1 MTISYTVKNGIYIN
15 LTNRCS
21 NSCTFCIRQNGDGVY
36 GSDSLWLEREPTAEE
51 VIADLE
57 KYDLSK
63 YDEIVF
69 CGYGE
74 PTECID
80 TLIAV
85 AKAVKLKSDI
95 SIRIN
100 TNGHGNLINGK
111 DITPMLKGVVD
122 IISVSLNC
130 ANAEDYAALCLPEF
144 GIKAYEG
151 LIEFARLC
159 VPKVKKVVLSVV
171 ETTLPDEDIE
181 KCDALAK
188 SIGAEL
194 RVRPFE

>member
-51 VIADLE
+51 VIADLD
-57 KYDLSK
+57 KYDLDK

-80 TLIAV
+80 TLVSV
-85 AKAVKLKSDI
+85 AKSIKVKSDI

-111 DITPMLKGVVD
+111 DITSMLEGVVD

-130 ANAEDYAALCLPEF
+130 ANAEDYVALCLPEF
-144 GIKAYEG
+144 GVKAYEG

-181 KCDALAK
+181 KCAALAD

-194 RVRPFE
+194 RIRPFE

>member
-1 MTISYTVKNGIYIN
+1 MTITYTVKNGIYIN

-21 NSCTFCIRQNGDGVY
+21 NACKFCIRQNGAGVY

-51 VIADLE
+51 VIADLK
-57 KYDLSK
+57 KYDLNN
-63 YDEIVF
+63 YEEIVF

-85 AKAVKLKSDI
+85 AKAVKAMSDI
-95 SIRIN
+95 TIRIN

-111 DITPMLKGVVD
+111 DITPMFEGTVD

-130 ANAEDYAALCLPEF
+130 ANAEEYVALCLPEF

-159 VPKVKKVVLSVV
+159 VPRVKKVVLSVV
-171 ETTLPDEDIE
+171 ETTLPDEDIK
-181 KCDALAK
+181 KCATLAE

>member
-1 MTISYTVKNGIYIN
+1 MTISYVVKNGIYIN

-21 NSCTFCIRQNGDGVY
+21 NSCKFCIRQNGAGVY

-51 VIADLE
+51 VIEDLE
-57 KYDLSK
+57 KYDFNK
-63 YDEIVF
+63 YDELVF

-80 TLIAV
+80 TLVAV
-85 AKAVKLKSDI
+85 AKWAKSVSDI

-100 TNGHGNLINGK
+100 TNGHGNMINGK
-111 DITPMLKGVVD
+111 DITPMLEGTVD

-130 ANAEDYAALCLPEF
+130 ADAESYAELCIPEF
-144 GIKAYEG
+144 GIKAYDG

-171 ETTLPDEDIE
+171 ETTLPDEDIK
-181 KCDALAK
+181 KCAELAQ

>member
-1 MTISYTVKNGIYIN
+1 MTISYVVKNGIYIN

-21 NSCTFCIRQNGDGVY
+21 NSCKFCIRQNGAGVY

-51 VIADLE
+51 VIEGLE
-57 KYDLSK
+57 KYDFNK
-63 YDEIVF
+63 YDELVF

-80 TLIAV
+80 TLVAV
-85 AKAVKLKSDI
+85 AKWAKSVSDI

-100 TNGHGNLINGK
+100 TNGHGNMINGK
-111 DITPMLKGVVD
+111 DITPMLEGVVD

-130 ANAEDYAALCLPEF
+130 ADAESYAELCIPEF
-144 GIKAYEG
+144 GIKAYDG

-171 ETTLPDEDIE
+171 ETTLPDEDIK
-181 KCDALAK
+181 KCAKLAE